1 MKFIREY
8 ESNRIEMEIPDY
20 YTIDE
25 VLDEFTSF
33 LRACGYVIDY
43 NKTIEMV
50 NVEIDYNKPIEMVN
64 VDE

>member
-8 ESNRIEMEIPDY
+8 ESTRIEMEIPDY
-20 YTIDE
+20 YTVDE
-25 VLDEFTSF
+25 VLEEFKSF

-50 NVEIDYNKPIEMVN
+50 NTSV
-64 VDE
+64 